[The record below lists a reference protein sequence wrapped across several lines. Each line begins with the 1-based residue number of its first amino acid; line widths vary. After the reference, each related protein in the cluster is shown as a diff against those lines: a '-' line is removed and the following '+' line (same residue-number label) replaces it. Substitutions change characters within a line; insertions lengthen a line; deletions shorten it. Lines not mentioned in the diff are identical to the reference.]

1 MARIYSRKNVQCSDV
16 YSKENEL
23 TFIEEWSDQE
33 AIDAHMASAHF
44 MRLVPKSNERIV
56 SSEVQLYKKA

>member
-1 MARIYSRKNVQCSDV
+1 M
-16 YSKENEL
+16 